1 MPATMYSTCR
11 PPVTTSTA
19 GRLTI
24 FCEALK
30 SPPRS
35 ATGTA
40 NTQRPGTAVPVPGIP
55 AEIAAAQVQIAD
67 VPPAARRGR
76 CRSCAAAGSPGSGLA
91 ARGGIVRTRRCLSGQ
106 TSFSWLVSR
115 SASAASSMPSYSRG
129 VSRTSIA
136 AAAPLGEVG
145 GTRGPCAA
153 ARGRSRRSPA
163 RLSQPIPRKLFVP
176 EREVLSGDGNVG
188 GDLPVPA
195 LQVADLGVA
204 GLVVDE
210 VVAGRAVPA
219 GLEKGAARS
228 VLGGFRRVGVPGSPV
243 R

>member
-1 MPATMYSTCR
+1 MYSTCR
-11 PPVTTSTA
+11 PPVMTSTA

-40 NTQRPGTAVPVPGIP
+40 NTHRPGTAVPVPGIP

-76 CRSCAAAGSPGSGLA
+76 CRSGAAAGSPGSGLA

-106 TSFSWLVSR
+106 TSFSRLVSR
-115 SASAASSMPSYSRG
+115 SATAASSMPSYSPAA
-129 VSRTSIA
+129 SLTSIA
-136 AAAPLGEVG
+136 TAARLGEAG
-145 GTRGPCAA
+145 EHA
-153 ARGRSRRSPA
+153 ARAQQPEGGLNDLPRGHRSLLHASPPFPNGKC
-163 RLSQPIPRKLFVP
+163 SPVTTTC
-176 EREVLSGDGNVG
+176 GGN
-188 GDLPVPA
+188 LPVPA

-228 VLGGFRRVGVPGSPV
+228 VPGGFRRVGVPGSPV